1 MTPSDLLAVSDE
13 RDQWL
18 TRLHAAERAAFARGR
33 AAGRREGYEYAY
45 REMDRRWVEIARP
58 VARGGPMFAE
68 LERKRWGPDGRE
80 HFADPRP
87 GDFPGRGAA
96 TEAA

>member
-1 MTPSDLLAVSDE
+1 
-13 RDQWL
+13 
-18 TRLHAAERAAFARGR
+18 
-33 AAGRREGYEYAY
+33 
-45 REMDRRWVEIARP
+45 MDRRWVEIARP